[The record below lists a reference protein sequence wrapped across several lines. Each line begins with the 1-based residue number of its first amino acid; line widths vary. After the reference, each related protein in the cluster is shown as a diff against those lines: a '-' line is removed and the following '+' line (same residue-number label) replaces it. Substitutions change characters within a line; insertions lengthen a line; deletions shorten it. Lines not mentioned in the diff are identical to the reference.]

1 MRDPVQWRRTLG
13 QSRWCGNRET
23 QPEGTFL
30 SRSLRAGRPQS
41 ITELDRLRPSGHQ
54 KNWLCSAVTC
64 PKLSHCSSAVSLT
77 KFASG
82 LDSVNQR
89 PHRGRHVPL
98 LRIAAYSLST

>member
-54 KNWLCSAVTC
+54 KNWLCSNGWTIKA
-64 PKLSHCSSAVSLT
+64 A
-77 KFASG
+77 
-82 LDSVNQR
+82 
-89 PHRGRHVPL
+89 RG
-98 LRIAAYSLST
+98 